1 MRSAVQQLQPYPA
14 DQSQDFSCLVEEMDW
29 KTELSSQER
38 MLLIK
43 EQIRL
48 KPSFKGFSEREVL
61 ESLIIQTCKKY
72 VLSVD
77 STGRGWWT

>member
-1 MRSAVQQLQPYPA
+1 MYQN
-14 DQSQDFSCLVEEMDW
+14 QDFSCLVEMDW
-29 KTELSSQER
+29 ETELSSQER

-61 ESLIIQTCKKY
+61 EILIIQT
-72 VLSVD
+72 
-77 STGRGWWT
+77 